1 MAASSAS
8 SYIRLAKTLPPRLQV
23 FLSRYPPAA
32 ILPTANTSTGT
43 STTTGEAQD
52 PPPQTTYQ
60 QASPNPFK
68 PTKHPVTG
76 LWQNPVYSLRRQAE
90 LVKLARD
97 HGVEELLPAG
107 PKGTDVRLRKRVELG
122 LRVKGTGVGQKVK
135 GHIFERNLVDKM
147 EKRRKAM
154 RDMPKLIAEWKRTGR
169 KNWTKFP
176 K

>member
-32 ILPTANTSTGT
+32 ILPTA
-43 STTTGEAQD
+43 TTETQA
-52 PPPQTTYQ
+52 PPAQTTYQ

-97 HGVEELLPAG
+97 HGVEELLPTG

-135 GHIFERNLVDKM
+135 GHIFERNLVDKYVLHNM
-147 EKRRKAM
+147 NLLHL
-154 RDMPKLIAEWKRTGR
+154 PSCFFFTY
-169 KNWTKFP
+169 
-176 K
+176 